1 MAREFNV
8 FISHSWSYHD
18 DLIRLRNL
26 LINRNYFHVD
36 FLEASYDVPINSD
49 SASYIKQ
56 ALKKKIT
63 DSDIVLVIAGVYATH
78 SEWIS
83 WELETASRNNVP
95 IVGVVPFGAERI
107 STVVQ
112 EYADE
117 IVRWNTESIVEAIR
131 FHAT

>member
-18 DLIRLRNL
+18 DLLRLRNL
-26 LINRNYFHVD
+26 LSTRGYFHVD
-36 FLEASYDVPINSD
+36 FYEASYDTPINSIN
-49 SASYIKQ
+49 ASYIKQ

-78 SEWIS
+78 SEWIG
-83 WELETASRNNVP
+83 WELETAYKNNVP
-95 IVGVVPFGAERI
+95 IVGVVPFGAERM
-107 STVVQ
+107 STVVKD
-112 EYADE
+112 YADE

-131 FHAT
+131 FHAA